1 MLRETN
7 WRGTTDSRQ
16 SLKPRIVGIAPER
29 SKPVMIMDP
38 RPEPTPSPPAGRTA
52 CERSPQRILLC
63 SNPRSRR
70 AADLLGAAQRV
81 LAGRS
86 QIRTAESTDRG
97 QLNEL
102 IRRHAAECDLVVIA
116 GGDGSLN
123 AAAPALLETGLP
135 LGVLPFGTA
144 NDLARNLGIP
154 QDPQAAAEV
163 VLSGAWRAIDIGTA
177 NGRPF
182 FNAAHIGLAVQAASL
197 LDASNK
203 RALGKL
209 AYPLAL
215 ARALVRMRPFRVWLG
230 TAAGEKA
237 MRSIAIGV
245 GNGRFYG
252 GGMVIEQ
259 AASIDDG
266 RLDLYSVAPAG
277 PLEMLRLA
285 MQLPRGTFRA
295 LPHVHQGGGT
305 ELRLR
310 TQRRMKVMADG
321 ELLTHTPV
329 HFGVIARALQVRV
342 PPAATDP
349 SAPTG

>member
-1 MLRETN
+1 
-7 WRGTTDSRQ
+7 
-16 SLKPRIVGIAPER
+16 
-29 SKPVMIMDP
+29 MDP
-38 RPEPTPSPPAGRTA
+38 HPDPTLSAPPAQTA
-52 CERSPQRILLC
+52 CEPPPQRILLC

-70 AADLLGAAQRV
+70 AADLLDAAQQV
-81 LAGRS
+81 LAQRS
-86 QIRTAESTDRG
+86 DVRLAESTNRA
-97 QLNEL
+97 EL
-102 IRRHAAECDLVVIA
+102 DAQIRRHAAGCDLVVIA

-123 AAAPALLETGLP
+123 AAAPALLDTGLP

-144 NDLARNLGIP
+144 NDLARNLDIP
-154 QDPQAAAEV
+154 ETPQAAAEV
-163 VLSGAWRAIDIGTA
+163 IISGAWRTIDLGVA

-215 ARALVRMRPFRVWLG
+215 TRALVRMRPFRVWLG

-277 PLEMLRLA
+277 LLQMLRLA
-285 MQLPRGTFRA
+285 VQLPRGVFGA
-295 LPHVHQGGGT
+295 LPQVHQGGGT
-305 ELRLR
+305 DLRLR
-310 TQRRMKVMADG
+310 TRRRMTVMADG
-321 ELLTHTPV
+321 EVLTHTPV
-329 HFGVIARALQVRV
+329 RFGILPRALRVRV
-342 PPAATDP
+342 PRPEANPPIHLARGP
-349 SAPTG
+349 SPSE